1 VGGVA
6 FVIFML
12 ASVTYDGLLATPL
25 WVSLIF
31 SLQSI
36 AGSFGVLSSLFY
48 GTLGLLVVPIL
59 FFTLYAGFVK
69 LCQILGGGT
78 DFWRLAGAF
87 AYSLVPIALA
97 YQAAHYYT
105 LLLTEGQNVFYLISD
120 PFGWGWDL
128 FGTSGYEPNAGI
140 VGAALVWYS
149 QVALIVGGHVVAV
162 YLAHAIALR
171 TARSP
176 KLALRS
182 QLPMVALMVLYTVTS
197 LWVLSQPIVE

>member
-1 VGGVA
+1 M

-12 ASVTYDGLLATPL
+12 SSVTYDGLLATPL
-25 WVSLIF
+25 WVSVIF

-36 AGSFGVLSSLFY
+36 AGSFGILSSLFY
-48 GTLGLLVVPIL
+48 GTLGLLIVPIL
-59 FFTLYAGFVK
+59 FFALYAGFVK
-69 LCQILGGGT
+69 LCQILGGDT

-105 LLLTEGQNVFYLISD
+105 LLLTEGQNIIYLISD

-128 FGTSGYEPNAGI
+128 FGTSGYEPNASV
-140 VGAALVWYS
+140 VGAAFVWYS

-162 YLAHAIALR
+162 YLAHSIALL

-176 KLALRS
+176 KLVLRS
-182 QLPMVALMVLYTVTS
+182 QLPIVALMVLYTIVS
-197 LWVLSQPIVE
+197 LWILAQPIVE

>member
-1 VGGVA
+1 M

-12 ASVTYDGLLATPL
+12 SSVTYDGLLATPL
-25 WVSLIF
+25 WVSVIF

-36 AGSFGVLSSLFY
+36 AGSFGILSSLFY
-48 GTLGLLVVPIL
+48 GTLGLLIVPLL
-59 FFTLYAGFVK
+59 FFALYAGFVK

-105 LLLTEGQNVFYLISD
+105 LLLTEGQNIIYLISD
-120 PFGWGWDL
+120 PFGWGWNL
-128 FGTSGYEPNAGI
+128 FGASGYEPNVGI
-140 VGAALVWYS
+140 VGAAFVWYS

-197 LWVLSQPIVE
+197 LWILSQPIVE